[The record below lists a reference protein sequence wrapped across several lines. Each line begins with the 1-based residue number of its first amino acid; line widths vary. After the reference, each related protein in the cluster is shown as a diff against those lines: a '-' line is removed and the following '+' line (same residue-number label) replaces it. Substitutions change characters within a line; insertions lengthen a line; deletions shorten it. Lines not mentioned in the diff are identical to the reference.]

1 MKICIAG
8 IGAIGSYLA
17 ARLSLT
23 SVQLSILVR
32 PGKVDAFR
40 EKGISLHERSG
51 EVRVAFPRVFS
62 SGDAAEPQDWI
73 FICAKAF
80 AVPEIVASLGGLW
93 GPSTNVIFVQ
103 NGVPSWYA
111 QGRWNSNARL
121 DPDGVVMSNVA
132 QSQAVGCVAYAN
144 VLNEG
149 AGVARHIEGDT
160 FVIGRP
166 GGSDNNSLKRLAEVM
181 QEASIAAKISDNIE
195 QEMWAKLWGSV
206 AFNPISALTGA
217 TLDRIILE
225 PSTRPLVVAMM
236 RETQEI
242 ARLLGTEF
250 SITVEQRLEAGARAG
265 AFKTSMLQDIEA
277 KRPLEIDAIIGAVSD
292 AGHALGVPCTSID
305 AVLALLTQRADTL
318 GLRSNAD
325 RS

>member
-1 MKICIAG
+1 MNICIAG
-8 IGAIGSYLA
+8 VGAIGSYLA
-17 ARLSLT
+17 ARLSST
-23 SVQLSILVR
+23 SAHVSILTR
-32 PGKVDAFR
+32 PDKKDVFR
-40 EKGISLHERSG
+40 EKGISLREPSG
-51 EVRVAFPRVFS
+51 DVRVAFPRVVS
-62 SGDAAEPQDWI
+62 SGDAAELQDWI

-80 AVPEIVASLGGLW
+80 AVPDIVASLGGLL
-93 GPSTNVIFVQ
+93 GPSTNVVFVQ

-121 DPDGVVMSNVA
+121 DPDDVVMSRVS

-149 AGVARHIEGDT
+149 AGVARHVEGNT

-166 GGSDNNSLKRLAEVM
+166 RGSGGDDLKSLADVM
-181 QEASIAAKISDNIE
+181 QDAGIAAKITDDIE

-236 RETQEI
+236 QETQEI
-242 ARLLGTEF
+242 ARRLGTEF
-250 SITVEQRLEAGARAG
+250 SITIEQRLEAGARAG

-277 KRPLEIDAIIGAVSD
+277 RRLLEIDAIIGAVSD
-292 AGHALGVPCTSID
+292 AGHALGVPCTSVD

-318 GLRSNAD
+318 GLRSNAGKP
-325 RS
+325 